1 MAFVIIERNKN
12 NVPSDQDIKT
22 AMTQS
27 EGNVTNIEQNKAT
40 KKVTFTGEVNHN
52 KFENNLETVAKGN
65 KQSWNFVWAD
75 AESSIVQFPK
85 LTLATAVPSNY
96 SVNIN
101 MEEQTIDA
109 LSNNGYILYAFKA
122 VKTTAK
128 GSPVVWFKT
137 ENYGLNTKISWSEE
151 YEAYTSKTDIS
162 PNVLIVDSNSYPISL
177 GNTLNITSSTGIG
190 SVDTSQGTPGAINIH
205 NQTSTQFTTG
215 ISQKLDDGSV
225 NPLCAFPL
233 FGNMLDVIAPIE
245 KVVLMFSTTPVNT
258 GSVIEQ
264 SFSPAILVDLTG
276 ENSRTVSFDINNG
289 WSWGGA
295 PWGQNISASTSLVP
309 FLIESATPNSAI
321 VNNRLIAL
329 HEQRRLA

>member
-1 MAFVIIERNKN
+1 MASVIIERNKN

-22 AMTQS
+22 AMAQS
-27 EGNVTNIEQNKAT
+27 GGTVTNIEADKST
-40 KKVTFTGEVNHN
+40 KKVTFAGQVNHN
-52 KFENNLETVAKGN
+52 KFQNNLEKVANGS
-65 KQSWNFVWAD
+65 KQSWNFFWAD

-85 LTLATAVPSNY
+85 ITLETAVATNY
-96 SVNIN
+96 SVSIN
-101 MEEQTIDA
+101 MEDKTVEA

-137 ENYGLNTKISWSEE
+137 TNYGLNTQISWSEE
-151 YEAYTSKTDIS
+151 YEAYTSKTDIK
-162 PNVLIVDSNSYPISL
+162 PNALIIDSNSYPISL
-177 GNTLNITSSTGIG
+177 DNTLNITSPTGTG
-190 SVDTSQGTPGAINIH
+190 SVDTSKGTPGAINIH

-215 ISQKLDDGSV
+215 ISQKLGDGTV

-233 FGNMLDVIAPIE
+233 FGNMLDIIAPLE

-264 SFSPAILVDLTG
+264 SFSPAILIDLTG

-295 PWGQNISASTSLVP
+295 PWGRNIPASGDLVP
-309 FLIESATPNSAI
+309 FLIESATANSSI
-321 VNNRLIAL
+321 VNNHLIAL